1 LLTNGGHNGGW
12 DEIDHNLFLK
22 TRNKHKGRASFLVEL
37 EGLVATKTRDEIES
51 HDEWYKTYLN
61 LNEFKKRAI
70 KQWKESKMSA
80 KNQVV
85 NLVDEELKL
94 NKEIEKELKGRL
106 DKQAEMERREM
117 NRKINK
123 WKVVLQKN
131 EFYLCQSLVF
141 YDRQIFVQ

>member
-1 LLTNGGHNGGW
+1 MLTNGGHNGGW

-61 LNEFKKRAI
+61 LNELKKRAI

-117 NRKINK
+117 NKKINK
-123 WKVVLQKN
+123 WKVVLQKK
-131 EFYLCQSLVF
+131 
-141 YDRQIFVQ
+141 

>member
-1 LLTNGGHNGGW
+1 MLANGGHNGGW

-22 TRNKHKGRASFLVEL
+22 TRNKHRGRASFLVEL

-51 HDEWYKTYLN
+51 HDEWYKNYLN
-61 LNEFKKRAI
+61 LNELKKRAI
-70 KQWKESKMSA
+70 KQWKESKMTA

-106 DKQAEMERREM
+106 EKQAEMERREM
-117 NRKINK
+117 NKKINK

-131 EFYLCQSLVF
+131 EFYSF
-141 YDRQIFVQ
+141 RSFV

>member
-1 LLTNGGHNGGW
+1 LLANGGHNGGW

-22 TRNKHKGRASFLVEL
+22 TRNKHRGRASFLVEL

-51 HDEWYKTYLN
+51 HDEWYKNYLN
-61 LNEFKKRAI
+61 LNELKKRAI
-70 KQWKESKMSA
+70 KQWKESKMTA

-106 DKQAEMERREM
+106 EKQAEMERREM
-117 NRKINK
+117 NKKINK

-131 EFYLCQSLVF
+131 EFYSF
-141 YDRQIFVQ
+141 RSFV

>member
-1 LLTNGGHNGGW
+1 LLANGGHNGGW

-51 HDEWYKTYLN
+51 HDEWYKNYLN
-61 LNEFKKRAI
+61 LNELKKRAI
-70 KQWKESKMSA
+70 KQWKESKLTA

-106 DKQAEMERREM
+106 EKQAEMERREM
-117 NRKINK
+117 NKKINK

-131 EFYLCQSLVF
+131 EFYSF
-141 YDRQIFVQ
+141 RSFV

>member
-1 LLTNGGHNGGW
+1 MLANGGHNGGW

-51 HDEWYKTYLN
+51 HDEWYKNYLN
-61 LNEFKKRAI
+61 LNELKKRAI
-70 KQWKESKMSA
+70 KQWKESKLTA

-106 DKQAEMERREM
+106 EKQAEMERREM
-117 NRKINK
+117 NKKINK

-131 EFYLCQSLVF
+131 EFYSF
-141 YDRQIFVQ
+141 RSFV

>member
-1 LLTNGGHNGGW
+1 LLANGGHNGGW

-22 TRNKHKGRASFLVEL
+22 TRNKHRGRASFLVEL

-51 HDEWYKTYLN
+51 HDEWYKNYLN
-61 LNEFKKRAI
+61 LNELKKRAI
-70 KQWKESKMSA
+70 KQWKESKLTA

-106 DKQAEMERREM
+106 EKQAEMERREM
-117 NRKINK
+117 NKKINK

-131 EFYLCQSLVF
+131 EFYSF
-141 YDRQIFVQ
+141 RSFV

>member
-1 LLTNGGHNGGW
+1 MLANGGHNGGW

-22 TRNKHKGRASFLVEL
+22 TRNKHRGRASFLVEL

-51 HDEWYKTYLN
+51 HDEWYKNYLN
-61 LNEFKKRAI
+61 LNELKKRAI
-70 KQWKESKMSA
+70 KQWKESKLTA

-106 DKQAEMERREM
+106 EKQAEMERREM
-117 NRKINK
+117 NKKINK

-131 EFYLCQSLVF
+131 EFYSF
-141 YDRQIFVQ
+141 RSFV